1 MSEVLRGK
9 LSGSSSIK
17 GYVSELMKGD
27 SAYRVAVQNGFIGT
41 EQEWLDSLIGP
52 IGPQGIQ
59 GPIGPRGEV
68 GPTGPQGEKGDKG
81 DAFVYSDFTQEQLAL
96 LTGPQGV
103 KGDTGERGLR
113 GEQGPQGNTGDKGER
128 GEIGP
133 QGPTGLRGETGPQ
146 GEIGPKGATGPQG
159 PQGVKG
165 EQGDTG
171 PMGPQGPKGLKGDKG
186 DKGDAFVYTDFTPA
200 QLAAL
205 KGPQGETGPKG
216 DTGSTGLKGEKG
228 DAFTYADFTPEQ
240 LAGLKGL
247 TGAKGDSA
255 YQVAVDNGF
264 PGTAQEWLESLVGP
278 RGSQGLQGVQGI
290 KGAKGDKG
298 DTGPRGSTGP
308 KGDKGEQGPQGLP
321 GEYELPIAS
330 QTILGGVKIGT
341 GLAINAQ
348 GILSAKDQGF
358 WNQGVHNGY
367 TIFEFTLNDSLR
379 IYLHPQL
386 FMATIPF
393 GTNIN
398 FGSPFNEIPIVVT
411 DSPMVAVS
419 EVTTTS
425 FKMSV
430 LPGGEQLVGQDVGW
444 LAIGRRKT

>member
-68 GPTGPQGEKGDKG
+68 GPAGPKGDKG
-81 DAFVYSDFTQEQLAL
+81 EAFTYSDFTSEQLAEL
-96 LTGPQGV
+96 KGPQ
-103 KGDTGERGLR
+103 
-113 GEQGPQGNTGDKGER
+113 
-128 GEIGP
+128 
-133 QGPTGLRGETGPQ
+133 
-146 GEIGPKGATGPQG
+146 
-159 PQGVKG
+159 
-165 EQGDTG
+165 
-171 PMGPQGPKGLKGDKG
+171 GPQGPKGLKGDKG

-205 KGPQGETGPKG
+205 KGPQGEIGP
-216 DTGSTGLKGEKG
+216 TGLKGEKG
-228 DAFTYADFTPEQ
+228 NAFTYADFTPEQ
-240 LAGLKGL
+240 LAGLKGPQGD
-247 TGAKGDSA
+247 TGPQG
-255 YQVAVDNGF
+255 AVG
-264 PGTAQEWLESLVGP
+264 PQGEVGP
-278 RGSQGLQGVQGI
+278 RGIKGETGPIGPQGVAGPA
-290 KGAKGDKG
+290 GPKG
-298 DTGPRGSTGP
+298 DTGPMGPQGP
-308 KGDKGEQGPQGLP
+308 KGERGLQGDTGPQGPQGP
-321 GEYELPIAS
+321 PCEYELPIAS
-330 QTILGGVKIGT
+330 QTILGGVKIGNK
-341 GLAINAQ
+341 LAINAQ

-398 FGSPFNEIPIVVT
+398 FWSPFNEIPIVVT